1 MPPSPTWYIEPAD
14 TGPPFLR
21 LPAIPPAIA
30 MAAITAPIPM
40 AAAPPNEPIDATMAA
55 GVHAAVVAAAEE
67 TLAAVVVAVPATAAE
82 VVAAVAAIC
91 ALLPVTAA
99 FTHSMPIC
107 TNVFTTLFSTVLPM
121 DCRASEADMLPV
133 IIPVRAFDA
142 LFPNASKAADAA
154 CVARFC

>member
-1 MPPSPTWYIEPAD
+1 
-14 TGPPFLR
+14 
-21 LPAIPPAIA
+21 

-91 ALLPVTAA
+91 AAA
-99 FTHSMPIC
+99 SNCGLHPLHAHLNERIY
-107 TNVFTTLFSTVLPM
+107 
-121 DCRASEADMLPV
+121 
-133 IIPVRAFDA
+133 DA
-142 LFPNASKAADAA
+142 
-154 CVARFC
+154 V